1 MDRVVQASDSNSG
14 DVRERRRWNVFLVVG
29 IVLAMG
35 PALGLLGTLFG
46 MVYSF
51 DRIQT
56 LKAPTPGDL
65 ATGVNLS
72 LVATTLGLLA
82 GAIGVPLVVVS
93 CSKLAKFLNEPI
105 SASRPS

>member
-1 MDRVVQASDSNSG
+1 MKQVVQDSDSNSD
-14 DVRERRRWNVFLVVG
+14 DVRERRRWNVFLAVG

-51 DRIQT
+51 DRIRT

-65 ATGVNLS
+65 TAGVNLS

-82 GAIGVPLVVVS
+82 GAVGVPLVVVS
-93 CSKLAKFLNEPI
+93 CMRLAKYWNEPVP
-105 SASRPS
+105 ASRPS